1 MWHVESYFPDQE
13 WNPGL
18 LHWELGV
25 FDTELPKKFLYTL
38 FILFHYWLLQDI
50 ECIHCAIQI
59 CLLFIY
65 FIYSTPESFK
75 HILLTFL
82 SKQEILREE
91 AAMKMG
97 LLISVGG
104 KILR

>member
-13 WNPGL
+13 SNPGL
-18 LHWELGV
+18 LPWELGV
-25 FDTELPKKFLYTL
+25 FDTGLPKKFLYIL
-38 FILFHYWLLQDI
+38 FILFHYRLLQDI

-59 CLLFIY
+59 CLLLIY
-65 FIYSTPESFK
+65 FIYGTPKSFK
-75 HILLTFL
+75 HVLLTFL

-91 AAMKMG
+91 ATVKM
-97 LLISVGG
+97 LLISAGG